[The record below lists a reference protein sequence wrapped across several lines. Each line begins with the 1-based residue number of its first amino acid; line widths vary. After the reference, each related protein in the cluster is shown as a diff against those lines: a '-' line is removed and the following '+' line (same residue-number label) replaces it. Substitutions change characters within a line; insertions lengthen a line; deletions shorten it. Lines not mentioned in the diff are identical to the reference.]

1 MYVGP
6 RVWENP
12 RLGALGQ
19 KKPLPLPLVS
29 FTRQSRCPCI
39 RPLHP
44 VLLPNPSTLVVL
56 LLVEVKLHHSN
67 HHRNLAP
74 AIVLERENCVQ
85 QDSASA
91 AEKELEAEPST
102 S

>member
-1 MYVGP
+1 MP
-6 RVWENP
+6 MDP
-12 RLGALGQ
+12 
-19 KKPLPLPLVS
+19 PLY
-29 FTRQSRCPCI
+29 
-39 RPLHP
+39 P

-74 AIVLERENCVQ
+74 VIVLERENCVQ

-91 AEKELEAEPST
+91 AEKGLEAKPST